1 MVRLTFFRSVALQIV
16 LVGLVSFTQPGI
28 WNALQVYTI
37 SDQPPLCVIAD

>member
-28 WNALQVYTI
+28 WNALQVDMVLG
-37 SDQPPLCVIAD
+37 SLFP